1 MPKGEYGREGHCRE
15 IYAGHGRESVSH
27 GHAGTGCRMQ
37 YEDLKEFCERG
48 PVSPERMREID
59 RNAAHLGVLPL
70 QLMESAGRSLAQM
83 VLAAHPERVLVLCG
97 KGNNGGDGLAAARY
111 LQQCGRVDV
120 IIPAEGMTGD
130 EAQAQ
135 LRALGASTARIHRVR
150 CREDAER
157 LADLFSSADVIIDAL
172 LGIGMS
178 GEPREP
184 IAACVALANGSA
196 AHIIAADVPTPG
208 IRAHRICAFHRPKVA
223 GSEVVD
229 IGIPLAAECTVGP
242 GDLTLLT
249 PKSGAE
255 HKGAGGKVLVVG
267 GGPYQGAPYLAGL
280 AALRAGADLVR
291 IASTAYMPYPDLIV
305 DRLEGDHIGPAHLER
320 LAEAVGWA
328 DVVIFGPG
336 LGRESHEVIG
346 TLAGRARRAVF
357 DADALVRPLPSAR
370 DSIYTP
376 HAGEFRRMFDAEL
389 PADPAARGRMVREHA
404 SQGTLLLKGPVDVI
418 SDGERVRF
426 NTTGCAAMTAG
437 GTGDVLSGVVAA
449 LFCRLPAF
457 ESACIAAYVNG
468 RAGMAVAGER
478 GDGLL
483 ASDLL
488 DRIPVELYR

>member
-1 MPKGEYGREGHCRE
+1 
-15 IYAGHGRESVSH
+15 
-27 GHAGTGCRMQ
+27 MQ
-37 YEDLKEFCERG
+37 YENIKEFCESG
-48 PVSPERMREID
+48 PVSPERMRAID

-83 VLAAHPERVLVLCG
+83 ALAMHPSRVLVLCG
-97 KGNNGGDGLAAARY
+97 KGNNGGDGLVAARY
-111 LQQCGRVDV
+111 LQQCERVDV
-120 IIPAEGMTGD
+120 ITPAEGMAGV

-135 LRALGASTARIHRVR
+135 LRALGASPARIHRVG

-157 LADLFSSADVIIDAL
+157 LLDLFSSADVIIDAL
-172 LGIGMS
+172 LGIGVS

-184 IAACVALANGSA
+184 VAACVAMANGSA

-208 IRAHRICAFHRPKVA
+208 IRAHRICAFHRPKVE

-249 PKSGAE
+249 PKSGAV

-291 IASTAYMPYPDLIV
+291 IASPAYLPYPDLIV
-305 DRLEGDHIGPAHLER
+305 DRLEGDHIGETHLER
-320 LAEAVGWA
+320 LTEAVAWA
-328 DVVIFGPG
+328 DVVVFGPG
-336 LGRESHEVIG
+336 LGRRSHEVVC
-346 TLAGRARRAVF
+346 TLADRARRAVF
-357 DADALVRPLPSAR
+357 DADALARPLPQALE
-370 DSIYTP
+370 SIFTP
-376 HAGEFRRMFDAEL
+376 HAGEFRRMFGAEL
-389 PADPAARGRMVREHA
+389 PADPVARGRMVKKHA
-404 SQGTLLLKGPVDVI
+404 TAGTVLLKGAVDII

-426 NTTGCAAMTAG
+426 NTTGCAAMTTG
-437 GTGDVLSGVVAA
+437 GTGDVLTGVVAA

-468 RAGMAVAGER
+468 RAGMAIAEER

-488 DRIPVELYR
+488 DSIPVELYG